1 MHFVIKPKERKV
13 ELKNNK
19 REIVKVAVLL
29 PAYPI
34 VFLYS
39 EDGAKNSLKYHS
51 FSLSGKGDTIY
62 FDGLEYVEDT
72 VVDITEDNKVDS
84 FVFLEEFEL
93 TKFDK

>member
-1 MHFVIKPKERKV
+1 MHFIIKPKEKKV
-13 ELKNNK
+13 ELKNDK

-39 EDGAKNSLKYHS
+39 EDETQNILKYHS
-51 FSLSGKGDTIY
+51 FYLGGKEDTIY
-62 FDGLEYVEDT
+62 FDGLEYAEDT
-72 VVDITEDNKVDS
+72 VIDITEDNNVES

-93 TKFDK
+93 EKFKK

>member
-1 MHFVIKPKERKV
+1 MHFVIKPSEKRI
-13 ELKNNK
+13 ELKNDK

-39 EDGAKNSLKYHS
+39 ENETQNTLKYHS
-51 FSLSGKGDTIY
+51 FYLSGKESTIY
-62 FDGLEYVEDT
+62 FDGLEYAENT
-72 VVDITEDNKVDS
+72 VIDITEDNNVDH

-93 TKFDK
+93 EKFKK